1 MSSKKEVGGEKR
13 KLSIIFAADVAGY
26 SRLMA
31 DNEQRTLALLQRSRK
46 LIDKAIEDHGGR
58 IANTAGD
65 SVIAVFESAT
75 EALKC
80 SLTIQSKLKGA
91 NAKFDVNKRLL
102 FRIGLHMG
110 EVYFQDRDILGEGV
124 NIAARLEGSTEP
136 GAICMSNAF
145 FSVVDKGVSN
155 LPVAD
160 IGHLPL
166 KNMKPVQAYEM
177 LSKSAKRQG
186 VAFYYHKKGS
196 QQKRRLIVLASA
208 LGVMVFSLLFAM
220 SVAAN
225 MFNVFR
231 MAEDNRSPKQLERQE
246 NTRSRG
252 VQPPEF

>member
-1 MSSKKEVGGEKR
+1 MSSSPAVGKEKR

-75 EALKC
+75 AALTC
-80 SLTIQSKLKGA
+80 SLLIQNKLRSA
-91 NAKFDVNKRLL
+91 NAKFDANKRLL

-110 EVYFQDRDILGEGV
+110 EIYFQGRDILGSGV
-124 NIAARLEGSTEP
+124 NTAARLEGATEP
-136 GAICMSNAF
+136 GAICMSEAF

-160 IGHLPL
+160 VGYLAL
-166 KNMKPVQAYEM
+166 KNMKPVHAYEM

-186 VAFYYHKKGS
+186 MAFYYHKKGN
-196 QQKRRLIVLASA
+196 QQKRKLIVVLSA
-208 LGVMVFSLLFAM
+208 VGVMILSMLFAM

-225 MFNVFR
+225 MFNVFQ
-231 MAEDNRSPKQLERQE
+231 MAEDNRKPKRVETPAQGPERGI
-246 NTRSRG
+246 R
-252 VQPPEF
+252 PPDF